1 MKKYEVGNKSESVV
15 LTAYLNAGFTVSLPF
30 GSGAVYDLLVDSGTH
45 IFKIQVKTAWLSK
58 GILRYKCLRR
68 QPGSEKRIAYLNNE
82 IDFFAVYCP
91 SNNLLYGIPVS
102 NHPSGGW
109 LRLEPTKNK
118 QTKLIRLASDYTW
131 EKHLEELKGKYA
143 RQELNLRPFGSEPNT
158 LSPELRA
165 RNGIIAQ
172 I

>member
-1 MKKYEVGNKSESVV
+1 MICWLIPG
-15 LTAYLNAGFTVSLPF
+15 
-30 GSGAVYDLLVDSGTH
+30 H
-45 IFKIQVKTAWLSK
+45 IFLRFRSK
-58 GILRYKCLRR
+58 LLGLVRGFLDTNAFADSRAAN
-68 QPGSEKRIAYLNNE
+68 KRIAYLNNE

-165 RNGIIAQ
+165 RNEIIAQ